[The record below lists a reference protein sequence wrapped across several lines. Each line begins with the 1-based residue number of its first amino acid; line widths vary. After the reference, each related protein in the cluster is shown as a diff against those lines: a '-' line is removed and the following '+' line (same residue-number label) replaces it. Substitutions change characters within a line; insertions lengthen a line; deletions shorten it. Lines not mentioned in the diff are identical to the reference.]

1 MQKIKTIMA
10 YDRCDITGFLCR
22 CKTCGNYETCTIR
35 KCDNCEN
42 PVAACL
48 SHSEFNEKKPEDL
61 PVLTKE
67 EIDHMNSVI
76 EKTRALGY

>member
-1 MQKIKTIMA
+1 MRKIIRTMV
-10 YDRCDITGFLCR
+10 YDRCGITGFLCR
-22 CKTCGNYETCTIR
+22 CKTCENYDTCTIR

-48 SHSEFNEKKPEDL
+48 SHSEFNEKKLEDL
-61 PVLTKE
+61 PVLTQE